1 MKMSTAKDEKY
12 NKEIKLK
19 RVIGLGDG
27 VLIILGT
34 IIGSG
39 IFITPTGVLS
49 QLSSVSTSLIIW
61 IVSGLI
67 SSLGKHFLSSSRIQ
81 FYECL
86 NLFSSYK
93 VLYVSPSWLI

>member
-1 MKMSTAKDEKY
+1 MSIFEDEKY
-12 NKEIKLK
+12 EKEVKLK
-19 RVIGLGDG
+19 RVIGLYDG

-67 SSLGKHFLSSSRIQ
+67 SSLGKT
-81 FYECL
+81 
-86 NLFSSYK
+86 
-93 VLYVSPSWLI
+93 

>member
-1 MKMSTAKDEKY
+1 MSTFDDEKY
-12 NKEIKLK
+12 NKEVKLK
-19 RVIGLGDG
+19 RVIGLYDG

-61 IVSGLI
+61 VVSGLI
-67 SSLGKHFLSSSRIQ
+67 SSLGKYCTKLLEVILSDILIVSILFL
-81 FYECL
+81 
-86 NLFSSYK
+86 K
-93 VLYVSPSWLI
+93 VHYVSLSWLI

>member
-1 MKMSTAKDEKY
+1 MSTFEDEKY
-12 NKEIKLK
+12 DKEVKLK
-19 RVIGLGDG
+19 RVIGLYDG

-61 IVSGLI
+61 VVSGLI
-67 SSLGKHFLSSSRIQ
+67 SSLGKSFLDSSRI
-81 FYECL
+81 
-86 NLFSSYK
+86 
-93 VLYVSPSWLI
+93 